1 MGWRM
6 AVLAGAGW
14 VLLFGT
20 GCPENHRK
28 GGAFDRAMSKDRREQ
43 QVPQGMV
50 LDEDDLP
57 ECPSGKEA
65 HFTCEAENCQWVC
78 R

>member
-1 MGWRM
+1 MGWR
-6 AVLAGAGW
+6 AVVLASAGW

-28 GGAFDRAMSKDRREQ
+28 GGAFDRAMSKDIQEQ
-43 QVPQGMV
+43 YRQEDI
-50 LDEDDLP
+50 LFDEENLP
-57 ECPSGKEA
+57 ECPPGKEA
-65 HFTCEAENCQWVC
+65 HFTCEAEACKWVC